1 MAQIE
6 PEEDLSDL
14 LKILTQLNSGG
25 PYIMKVSAHTLSRP
39 KGVPDHLSEYSLC
52 SACFSTIEKTWDHQ
66 DWCELYKAEPL
77 SDWLK
82 KGKNEK

>member
-25 PYIMKVSAHTLSRP
+25 PYIMKVSEFLEDL
-39 KGVPDHLSEYSLC
+39 KDLLLVQFVP
-52 SACFSTIEKTWDHQ
+52 
-66 DWCELYKAEPL
+66 
-77 SDWLK
+77 
-82 KGKNEK
+82 

>member
-1 MAQIE
+1 MPQPE
-6 PEEDLSDL
+6 PDDELRSI
-14 LKILTQLNSGG
+14 LKILTGMKDG
-25 PYIMKVSAHTLSRP
+25 PYVMKVSAHTLSRP
-39 KGVPDHLSEYSLC
+39 KGLPDHLNEYSLC